1 MPGLL
6 LTLPASFLLCLI
18 LIPIVRFLAGRYG
31 LVDNPDGRRKVHGR
45 AVPLGGGLAI
55 LASSAAAVVAAL
67 CVPGPVRDGMAARWP
82 LVLGVALAAVLICA
96 VGVADD
102 YRVLRGRYKLLG
114 QIAAVAVVMASGV
127 LVRDVHL
134 FGCQIELGLLSV
146 PFTAFLLLGAINSL
160 NLLDGMDGLLG
171 SVGAVVCLA
180 LAAMAVLAGHMAVAA
195 LAAALAG
202 ALLGFLRYNLPPA
215 SIFMGDCGS
224 MVVGLVVGVLAIESS
239 LKAPA
244 TIALSA
250 PIALLTLPILDTTA
264 AIIRRKLTGRSIYTT
279 DRGHLHHCLL
289 RRGFSVWRVLLL
301 VSSFCLF
308 TALGVVASEAFHNE
322 WIALLTGLTVAG
334 VLIATRLFGYAEV
347 LLVKERLKSLGGS
360 LFVRS
365 ADGRAREIE
374 VRLQGC
380 GNWNEVWS
388 AVTAGAQALNL
399 RQVRLDVN
407 APSLHEGYH
416 ARWDRDQEDGEAPR
430 LWRAEIPVTAGG
442 LLVGRL
448 EIAGSPDGE
457 PIWRKVAALTKT
469 VEDAAD
475 AMPAFAGP
483 RYEAVRPR
491 ADESRL
497 IPVNAEL

>member
-6 LTLPASFLLCLI
+6 LALPASFLSCLI
-18 LIPIVRFLAGRYG
+18 LIPIVRYVAARCG
-31 LVDNPDGRRKVHGR
+31 LVDRPDGRRKVHER

-55 LASSAAAVVAAL
+55 FASAILAVGATLS
-67 CVPGPVRDGMAARWP
+67 VPGPVRDQ
-82 LVLGVALAAVLICA
+82 LAATWPASVGLGLAALLICA

-102 YRVLRGRYKLLG
+102 YRALRGRYKLLG
-114 QIAAVAVVMASGV
+114 QVAAVAVVMAGGV
-127 LVRDVHL
+127 VVRDIRL

-146 PFTAFLLLGAINSL
+146 PFTAFLLLGAVNSL

-180 LAAMAVLAGHMAVAA
+180 LAGMAFLAGHWAIAA

-202 ALLGFLRYNLPPA
+202 ALFGFLRYNLPPA

-224 MVVGLVVGVLAIESS
+224 MLVGLVVGVLAIEGS

-250 PIALLTLPILDTTA
+250 PLALLTLPIFDTTA
-264 AIIRRKLTGRSIYTT
+264 AIVRRKLTGRSIYTT

-289 RRGFSVWRVLLL
+289 RRGFSTWRVLLL
-301 VSSFCLF
+301 ASSSCFF
-308 TALGVVASEAFHNE
+308 TGAGVLASEAFNNE
-322 WIALLTGLTVAG
+322 WIALLTALTVVG
-334 VLIATRLFGYAEV
+334 VLIITRLFGFAEV
-347 LLVKERLKSLGGS
+347 MLVKERLKSLGGS
-360 LFVRS
+360 LFVRP

-380 GNWNEVWS
+380 GNWNGVWS
-388 AVTAGAQALNL
+388 AVTAGAVALNL
-399 RQVRLDVN
+399 RQMRLDVN

-430 LWRAEIPVTAGG
+430 LWRAEIPLTAAG
-442 LLVGRL
+442 LTVGRL
-448 EIAGSPDGE
+448 EVVGVPDGE
-457 PIWRKVAALTKT
+457 PIWRKLAALTQA
-469 VEDAAD
+469 VEEAAQ
-475 AMPAFAGP
+475 AFPVVAVGPLYKDRPLADGP
-483 RYEAVRPR
+483 RLVPSGVEA
-491 ADESRL
+491 
-497 IPVNAEL
+497 